1 MTDVNDLIG
10 EIIGL
15 QDSITHHNERGA
27 FDAPYL
33 QDLIDRRAAAWKA
46 ILEHV
51 QMLEAR
57 IAELEA
63 ACRSARIALDVGP
76 QRFLTAEEIDAYE
89 LLDAVLD
96 A

>member
-33 QDLIDRRAAAWKA
+33 QGLIDRREAAWKA
-46 ILEHV
+46 IVEHV
-51 QMLEAR
+51 RM
-57 IAELEA
+57 LEA

-76 QRFLTAEEIDAYE
+76 ERFLTAEEIDAYE
-89 LLDAVLD
+89 LLDAALD